1 MALANDRRP
10 VSLMAS
16 CALDEGGLRRQ
27 LERYRR
33 LARSVARLD
42 RRDDMLTVDFDPS
55 LDSALLEEALTVER
69 ACCPFFGFDVTE
81 DGRRLSVSVEER
93 EQRPALDAIATAL
106 GAPTG

>member
-1 MALANDRRP
+1 
-10 VSLMAS
+10 MAS

-33 LARSVARLD
+33 LARSVSQLD
-42 RRDDMLTVDFDPS
+42 RRDDALTVVFDSS
-55 LDSALLEEALTVER
+55 LDRAALDEALTVER
-69 ACCPFFGFDVTE
+69 ACCPFFGFDLDE
-81 DGRRLSVSVEER
+81 GARRLTVTVDER